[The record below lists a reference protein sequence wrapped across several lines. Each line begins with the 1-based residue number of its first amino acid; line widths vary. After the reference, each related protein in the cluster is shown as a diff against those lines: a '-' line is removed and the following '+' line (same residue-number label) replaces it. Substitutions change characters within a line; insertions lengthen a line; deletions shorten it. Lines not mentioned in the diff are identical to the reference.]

1 NAGIFDGDLVIVSP
15 KKEAANGEIVVARI
29 DDEVTVKT
37 FQKKNQSI
45 ILIPENEKYKPIEVK
60 ETKDFSI
67 IGKVIGV
74 IRWFN

>member
-1 NAGIFDGDLVIVSP
+1 LVIVSP
-15 KKEAANGEIVVARI
+15 KKDASNGEIVVARL

-37 FQKKNQSI
+37 FQKKNEVI
-45 ILIPENEKYKPIEVK
+45 RLIPENEKYKPIEVK
-60 ETKDFSI
+60 GNKDFSI